1 LPIITIESSVALP
14 AEERTS
20 ALRALVTSVDRLL
33 AIAPPTQLR
42 LRIVDVPRESF
53 AVGSVVGS
61 DDEPWVVAYV
71 HVLAG
76 RAEAQLTAFMNE
88 FSESIAAA
96 FGVDLAKVR
105 VLVHHYAKHDWQIGQ
120 RSAAASGR

>member
-1 LPIITIESSVALP
+1 MPIVTIESSVVLAQ
-14 AEERTS
+14 AERAS

-42 LRIVDVPRESF
+42 LRIVDVPADSYAIGDG
-53 AVGSVVGS
+53 AVA
-61 DDEPWVVAYV
+61 DEPWVVAFV

-76 RAEAQLTAFMNE
+76 REPAQLTTFMTE
-88 FSESIAAA
+88 FSETIAGV
-96 FGVDLAKVR
+96 FGVDVAKVR